1 VSTRVPDSASA
12 YLGAQGPLAARLAGF
27 QPRHE
32 QQLLADAVDAAI
44 QERAV
49 LVAEAGT
56 GVGKTFAY
64 LVPALMSGRK
74 VIVSTGT
81 KTLQDQLFE
90 KDLPLVR
97 DALEVPVRLALLK
110 GRGNYLCLHRMDLS
124 GSDGR
129 FESREEVSRFQQ
141 IRQWA
146 ARTRT
151 GDLTEIAGLVGDP
164 ALRARVSSTAD
175 NCLGGDCP
183 QFADCFLMEARR
195 RAQEADVVVVNH
207 HLLMADWALKEGG
220 FGEVLPSADAYILD
234 EAHQL
239 PEVAAQFFGLNISS
253 RQLADLVRD
262 TKFAY
267 FEEAGDLQEVIDAAD
282 AVGKAAADLRLAL
295 GLGNRRAAWA
305 EVEVEPAVDDAIVHL
320 REALSTLTTLLEP
333 LADRGKNIEQC
344 GKRTAALLQTLDR
357 LLAADEAGEAVRWF
371 ETYNQSF
378 ILRLTPLDVAK
389 QFRGNMERHRASW
402 VFTSATLAVGG
413 GFGHFQRR
421 MGLGADART
430 LRLDSPFDYR
440 RNALLYLPLGLPHP
454 ASERFDEAFLRA
466 AVRVLEASR
475 GRAFLLFTSHRA
487 LRFAADWLASRVPFP
502 LLVQG
507 EASQAQLLERFRSL
521 GNAVLLG
528 TSSFWEGVDVRGEA
542 LSAVLID
549 RLPFASPGDPVMQA
563 RIDAMNRRGANS
575 FMEHQLPLAV
585 IALRQGVGRL
595 IRDPADR
602 GVLMIGDNR
611 LLTKSYGRI
620 FLDSLPPAP
629 LVREPRDVEAFFEAP
644 AAVP

>member
-1 VSTRVPDSASA
+1 MTDHLTAAASLDA
-12 YLGAQGPLAARLAGF
+12 GGPLAARLEGF
-27 QPRHE
+27 QPRQE
-32 QQLLADAVDAAI
+32 QQALAEAVEAAI
-44 QERAV
+44 HDGAV

-56 GVGKTFAY
+56 GTGKTFAY
-64 LVPALMSGRK
+64 LVPALLSRRK
-74 VIVSTGT
+74 VIISTGT

-97 DALEVPVRLALLK
+97 DALEIPARLALLK
-110 GRGNYLCLHRMDLS
+110 GRANYLCLHRMDMSALE
-124 GSDGR
+124 GR
-129 FESREEVSRFQQ
+129 FESREEADRFQ
-141 IRQWA
+141 RLYAWA
-146 ARTRT
+146 GRTRA
-151 GDLTEIAGLVGDP
+151 GDLAEIAGLADP
-164 ALRARVSSTAD
+164 QLRARVTSTAD
-175 NCLGGDCP
+175 NCLGGECP
-183 QFADCFLMEARR
+183 RFTECFLMEARR

-239 PEVAAQFFGLNISS
+239 PEVAAQFFGLSMSS

-267 FEEAGDLQEVIDAAD
+267 FEEAGDLPEVLETAD
-282 AVGKAAADLRLAL
+282 ALAKAALDLRLAL
-295 GLGNRRAAWA
+295 GVGNRRAAWA
-305 EVEVEPAVDDAIVHL
+305 AVAEEPEVDAAVAHL
-320 REALSTLTTLLEP
+320 LDCLETLAVQLEP
-333 LADRGKNIEQC
+333 LAVRGKNLEQC
-344 GKRTAALLQTLDR
+344 AKRAQALHDTATR
-357 LLAADEAGEAVRWF
+357 LLGTADGDEAVRWF
-371 ETYNQSF
+371 ETFQQSF
-378 ILRLTPLDVAK
+378 ILRLTPLDVAR
-389 QFRGNMERHRASW
+389 QFRGHMNRHRASW

-413 GFGHFQRR
+413 QFQHFALR
-421 MGLGADART
+421 MGLPDDIRT

-454 ASERFDEAFLRA
+454 SSEHFDQAFLRA
-466 AVRVLEASR
+466 ALRVLRASR

-487 LRFAADWLASRVPFP
+487 LRFAAEWLRPRLDYP

-507 EASQAQLLERFRSL
+507 EASQAQLLERFREL
-521 GNAVLLG
+521 GDAVLLG
-528 TSSFWEGVDVRGEA
+528 TASFWEGVDVRGEA

-563 RIDAMNRRGANS
+563 RIDAMNRQGGNS
-575 FMEHQLPLAV
+575 FMQHQLPLAV

-611 LLTKSYGRI
+611 LVTKSYGRI
-620 FLDSLPPAP
+620 FLDSLPPVP
-629 LVREPRDVEAFFEAP
+629 LVRDPRDVEAFFGAEAT
-644 AAVP
+644 AGS